1 MYNLYNIIYNTIYT
15 LNIIDNFYYR
25 YLQYIM
31 YRLYILETLIYKF
44 LISIRFAL

>member
-1 MYNLYNIIYNTIYT
+1 MYNLYNIIYNTIYK

-25 YLQYIM
+25 YLQYII